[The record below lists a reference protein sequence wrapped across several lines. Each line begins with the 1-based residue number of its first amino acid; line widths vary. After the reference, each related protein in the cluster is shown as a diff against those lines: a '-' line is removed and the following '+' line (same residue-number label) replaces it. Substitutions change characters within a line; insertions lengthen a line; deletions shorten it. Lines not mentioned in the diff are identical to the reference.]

1 MIPTFIKQTYAD
13 CPNAKDNDSAR
24 WHFPH
29 LKCIPCDAQR
39 LSRLTLAQVDDQWAE
54 GRISTAARD
63 GYRYVWAA
71 SATRSAAY
79 DHYKSFDCEESK
91 QYALAIAQAFE
102 ARTTD
107 PHCP

>member
-1 MIPTFIKQTYAD
+1 MIPTFVTQTYAD
-13 CPNAKDNDSAR
+13 CPNAKENSDH

-39 LSRLTLAQVDDQWAE
+39 LSRLNLSQVDGRWAE

-63 GYRYVWAA
+63 GYRYVWAV

-79 DHYKSFDCEESK
+79 DHYKSLYCEESE
-91 QYALAIAQAFE
+91 QYALAIARALND
-102 ARTTD
+102 RTTD
-107 PHCP
+107 PH